1 MKITREICHRIL
13 RSIKRAG
20 QYGLTRQLKSRRI
33 KRDFKAIHGYPL
45 NLKAPRSLSEKIN
58 WIKLYRNL
66 KPLAPFVDKYTVRGF
81 VADRIGKEYL
91 IPLVGL
97 FHRFDDINIDRLP
110 GAFVLKA
117 THGSGWNIIVKD
129 KKAVDWRATG
139 RIVDEWLHS
148 DYALISGEENYCNI
162 NGRIMIEDY
171 LQDAAGRLDDLKF
184 YCCNGE
190 PLGLHVDIDRFVNHG
205 YRIYDAHWNEFV
217 KTKPPEKDLP
227 QIPRPDNL
235 KELLEICRKL
245 SAGFSFV
252 RVDLYNVDGRIY
264 FGELTFTPGSG
275 MSSFDPV
282 ESDYY
287 FGEPLDVRRYI
298 GKLQRL

>member
-33 KRDFKAIHGYPL
+33 KRDYKAIHGYPL

-66 KPLAPFVDKYTVRGF
+66 IPLAPFVDKYTVRGF

-129 KKAVDWRATG
+129 K
-139 RIVDEWLHS
+139 
-148 DYALISGEENYCNI
+148 
-162 NGRIMIEDY
+162 
-171 LQDAAGRLDDLKF
+171 
-184 YCCNGE
+184 
-190 PLGLHVDIDRFVNHG
+190 
-205 YRIYDAHWNEFV
+205 
-217 KTKPPEKDLP
+217 
-227 QIPRPDNL
+227 
-235 KELLEICRKL
+235 
-245 SAGFSFV
+245 
-252 RVDLYNVDGRIY
+252 
-264 FGELTFTPGSG
+264 
-275 MSSFDPV
+275 
-282 ESDYY
+282 
-287 FGEPLDVRRYI
+287 
-298 GKLQRL
+298 